1 MKITVH
7 RSQVALL
14 LTGDAK
20 AQLNALLGKAEA
32 KHNGYINVS
41 IELPKRPRT
50 TGQRS
55 QANAA
60 NGYIQQIARETGNDF
75 GVVKSEVKYRA
86 LKRGYPI
93 LMKDGKPA
101 LDLYGREMGISE
113 ADSSVEECGLLI
125 EEAIQLASELDIK
138 LEGLDG

>member
-7 RSQVALL
+7 RSQIAIL

-20 AQLNALLGKAEA
+20 AQLNALLDKAEA

-41 IELPKRPRT
+41 IELPRRPRT
-50 TGQRS
+50 TGERS
-55 QANAA
+55 QNRAL
-60 NGYIQQIARETGNDF
+60 NGYIQQICEETGNDF
-75 GVVKSEVKYRA
+75 GVVKTEIKHRA
-86 LKRGYPI
+86 LRRGYPFLEKNGI
-93 LMKDGKPA
+93 IMRDI
-101 LDLYGREMGISE
+101 YGREMGISE

>member
-20 AQLNALLGKAEA
+20 AQLNTLLDKAEA

-41 IELPKRPRT
+41 IELPRRPRT
-50 TGQRS
+50 TGERS
-55 QANAA
+55 QNRAL
-60 NGYIQQIARETGNDF
+60 NGYIQQICEDTGNDF
-75 GVVKSEVKYRA
+75 GVVKTEIKYRA
-86 LKRGYPI
+86 LRRGYPFLEKNGI
-93 LMKDGKPA
+93 IMRDI
-101 LDLYGREMGISE
+101 YGREMGISE